1 MFRRRPFVRPFRRA
15 VMPNI
20 PPALRRAN
28 ELLASGNYPAAAEA
42 YEQLARGAQT
52 RGLPHDAQLFL
63 QAGRCRLLA
72 GQVQAGMV
80 NLKQGLAVI
89 AGRGNWPRLLNAARR
104 AVADLNARG
113 LTAEAAEIETWL
125 QQTLPEGFAA
135 APAAA
140 PGRSRVLPTRCP
152 ACGAPLH
159 ADEAEWSDEFT
170 AECPYC
176 GAAVRAESS
185 V

>member
-15 VMPNI
+15 VMPAI
-20 PPALRRAN
+20 PPALMRAN

-63 QAGRCRLLA
+63 QAGRCRILA
-72 GQVQAGMV
+72 GQIPAGMTD
-80 NLKQGLAVI
+80 LKQGLAI
-89 AGRGNWPRLLNAARR
+89 LAARGRWPRLLNAARR
-104 AVADLNARG
+104 AAADLNARG
-113 LTAEAAEIETWL
+113 LTAEAAEIEAWL
-125 QQTLPEGFAA
+125 KQTLPAGFAESPAVA
-135 APAAA
+135 APAR
-140 PGRSRVLPTRCP
+140 PRLLPTACP

-159 ADEAEWSDEFT
+159 ADEVEWSDEFT

-176 GAAVRAESS
+176 GGAVRAE
-185 V
+185 

>member
-1 MFRRRPFVRPFRRA
+1 MFRRPFVRPLRRA
-15 VMPNI
+15 LRPAI
-20 PPALRRAN
+20 PPALMRAN

-42 YEQLARGAQT
+42 FEQLARGAQT

-72 GQVQAGMV
+72 GQAQAGV
-80 NLKQGLAVI
+80 TDLKQGLAII
-89 AGRGNWPRLLNAARR
+89 AGRANWPRLVNAARR
-104 AVADLNARG
+104 AAADLRGRG

-125 QQTLPEGFAA
+125 AQTLPAGFAA
-135 APAAA
+135 GAAA
-140 PGRSRVLPTRCP
+140 PSPARSRLLPTNCP

-159 ADEAEWSDEFT
+159 ADEVEWSDEFT

-176 GAAVRAESS
+176 GAAVRAE
-185 V
+185 